1 MYMGD
6 GWEAPDA
13 ENETQKKS
21 NVNALK
27 RIISAGVVHLFN

>member
-1 MYMGD
+1 M
-6 GWEAPDA
+6 EAPDA